1 MSKGKSG
8 PLVGYKILEI
18 AGIGPGPFAS
28 MILADLGATVIRV
41 DKASSVSQ
49 RSLDNS
55 TSANFAKTD
64 ILNRNKYSIGV
75 DLKSEEGVTVVMDL
89 VKNSDALLEGFRPN
103 VTEKLGIGPESC
115 LKVNPKLVYG
125 RMTGWGQV
133 GPMSQCAGHDI
144 NYIALSG
151 VLSAIGRK
159 GEPPVPPLNLVG
171 DFGGG
176 GMFLVVGMLAALLEA
191 QRTGVGQIVDAA
203 MVDGSA
209 VLSAMIYGFYATGLW
224 TENKGENLL
233 DTGAHFY
240 EVYETK
246 DNKFMS
252 VGCIEPQFYAE
263 FLKLAQIEDPD
274 FKSQWDRTKW
284 PELKEKL
291 KNVFKKKTRQ
301 EWTEIFAGSD
311 ACTVPVL
318 TMQEAHLNEHNSMRA
333 TFVEKDGV
341 LQPSPA
347 PRFSNSE
354 LKITSSPVMPG
365 ANTTEILGEL
375 GYKEN
380 KIKDLMESGAV
391 K

>member
-291 KNVFKKKTRQ
+291 KIVFKEKTRQ